1 MKRKKQ
7 TICGILSLFCLHRFY
22 LGKPISALVQI
33 FTGGGLL
40 IWYFIDIY
48 QIVKCEI
55 KDSNGNEI
63 E

>member
-1 MKRKKQ
+1 MKKKLYVVSYHFFAF
-7 TICGILSLFCLHRFY
+7 IGFIF
-22 LGKPISALVQI
+22 GKPISALVQI

>member
-1 MKRKKQ
+1 M
-7 TICGILSLFCLHRFY
+7 LHRFY

-40 IWYFIDIY
+40 IWFFIDIY